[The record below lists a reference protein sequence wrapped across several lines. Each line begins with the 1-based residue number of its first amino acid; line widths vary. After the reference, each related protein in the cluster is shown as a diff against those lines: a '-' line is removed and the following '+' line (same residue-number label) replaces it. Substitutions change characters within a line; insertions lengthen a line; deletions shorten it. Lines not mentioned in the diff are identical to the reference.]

1 MRCVSQIA
9 VREVGPALAFSV
21 WVDAPLDER
30 FTSMIASTST
40 SEHPVT
46 LAAPLAGRISAGV
59 IGGVAGGVAFGMMMA
74 MMGMLPVIASMVG
87 SSSPW
92 VGFALHLV
100 ISIMIGLGLTV
111 LFGNRLLTGY
121 GRGVIVGVGYGAIWW
136 VLGPLMM
143 MPLMMGMPLFTVDMP
158 ALLSLMGHMIYG
170 AILGLTA
177 VRVLAGRHG

>member
-1 MRCVSQIA
+1 MT
-9 VREVGPALAFSV
+9 
-21 WVDAPLDER
+21 
-30 FTSMIASTST
+30 TSNAIT
-40 SEHPVT
+40 EHPVA
-46 LAAPLAGRISAGV
+46 LAAPRGRRISAGV
-59 IGGVAGGVAFGMMMA
+59 IGGVAGGVVFGMMMA

-87 SSSPW
+87 TASPW

-121 GRGVIVGVGYGAIWW
+121 GRGALVGVAYGAIWW
-136 VLGPLMM
+136 ALGPLMM
-143 MPLMMGMPLFTVDMP
+143 LPLMMGMPLFTVDMP